1 MKNINEEE
9 ETPKKFINDLNKST
23 QRTNPNVQAYNRYN
37 RAKNELASES
47 GEDFWEGGTKEK
59 LFDTVRQAVNK
70 LFANNTEQLKYYQK
84 NTKM

>member
-1 MKNINEEE
+1 MKNINEE

-47 GEDFWEGGTKEK
+47 GGDFW
-59 LFDTVRQAVNK
+59 
-70 LFANNTEQLKYYQK
+70 
-84 NTKM
+84 